1 MLSCGLRSCAL
12 VWQKRPTPAWSTN
25 QPHTGAAL
33 VFAARVQSTFL
44 ILVGSRSPYT
54 YTTKGRH
61 TSAPHWCGD
70 IFQLLVHSSLT
81 GVVHQCAPFLDHMS
95 GHLGACHLSA
105 GHLRANGLMWSAAM
119 CPCLEKKAHTGV
131 GYQSA
136 PHRRGLGFCL
146 LGPVGG
152 ARCAFCVAWPA
163 GQGPDSPYKPRAPG
177 RRLRSAPRQAAPL
190 LAMKAPRDKGIS

>member
-105 GHLRANGLMWSAAM
+105 GHVVQMDSCGLR
-119 CPCLEKKAHTGV
+119 PCALVWKKRPTPAWATNQPHTG
-131 GYQSA
+131 
-136 PHRRGLGFCL
+136 
-146 LGPVGG
+146 
-152 ARCAFCVAWPA
+152 
-163 GQGPDSPYKPRAPG
+163 
-177 RRLRSAPRQAAPL
+177 AAL
-190 LAMKAPRDKGIS
+190 VFVC